1 MATCLSRRQLRR
13 AAAVTLLLSAIGSRP
28 VASFAQQFSDYD
40 STANG
45 YVVSD
50 GGSSNF
56 GSYENGVSRNDSFNS
71 CDNYCSEQ
79 GECNSDC
86 APCFNDG
93 YKHYCPV
100 WVGAEWIHWRLDG
113 NRLPPLVTDGPVTT
127 SIATVARLSDPG
139 TRILSGD
146 ETVNDNW
153 RDGYRL
159 FGGVW
164 LDCCRTC
171 GVGVD
176 YFDAGED
183 DYSFTSENDPTRV
196 VGRPFFDTQLGTE
209 GLQLVSVPGELEG
222 TVRVKSSDDFRGG
235 GVTF

>member
-1 MATCLSRRQLRR
+1 MAPCLSRGQLRR
-13 AAAVTLLLSAIGSRP
+13 AAAVTLLLSAIGGGP
-28 VASFAQQFSDYD
+28 VASLAEQISDHD
-40 STANG
+40 STPNG
-45 YVVSD
+45 VTVSD
-50 GGSSNF
+50 DGSSSF
-56 GSYENGVSRNDSFNS
+56 GSYADGVSCNKPFGS
-71 CDNYCSEQ
+71 CDEYCNGL
-79 GECNSDC
+79 GERNSDC
-86 APCFNDG
+86 PPCFDEG

-113 NRLPPLVTDGPVTT
+113 NHLPPLVTDGPVAT

-146 ETVNDNW
+146 ETVNDDW

-171 GVGVD
+171 SVGVD

-196 VGRPFFDTQLGTE
+196 
-209 GLQLVSVPGELEG
+209 
-222 TVRVKSSDDFRGG
+222 
-235 GVTF
+235 